1 MQVWNGG
8 FSKEFYLQQVHR
20 PRHYKGGES
29 APLFG
34 NFLEPLSKTPWWVVP
49 AVWMPW
55 IAYGTYEASKGLPNA
70 SVVGALFGVG
80 IAIWTLVEYGLHRCL
95 FHVDQYAPRLEA
107 LEEYGFDRESTG
119 RCQIIAWRSLLTSS
133 FMESTT
139 TFRWTNSVS

>member
-49 AVWMPW
+49 VVWLPC
-55 IAYGTYEASKGLPNA
+55 IAYGTYEASRGLPNLG
-70 SVVGALFGVG
+70 VVAVLFCLG
-80 IAIWTLVEYGLHRCL
+80 IAIWTLVEYGLHRFL
-95 FHVDQYAPRLEA
+95 FHVD
-107 LEEYGFDRESTG
+107 EYVSFFLRNLSG
-119 RCQIIAWRSLLTSS
+119 R
-133 FMESTT
+133 FG
-139 TFRWTNSVS
+139 